1 MAQVV
6 RCPPN
11 KYKAVSSNSHT
22 AKKTPKNKKTATLR
36 KTSLQGWSLAG
47 FWQICWEAVPTVTKK
62 KIPGMVRVVLGA

>member
-1 MAQVV
+1 VI
-6 RCPPN
+6 
-11 KYKAVSSNSHT
+11 SNSHT
-22 AKKTPKNKKTATLR
+22 AKKTPKNKNNTANKKTATLR